1 MKKFK
6 PKRWLPAGGVSIPAS
21 KQEETKPVEWVIP
34 KLYKPERKKK
44 LPTLESIVKQRI
56 VAGIASYPEA
66 IAYLKDCL
74 WEKSGLEAVKSD
86 CLPNSSRQQKRS
98 SFSANPLQFRY
109 CRGEQGSYHCS
120 SQPTASLSIPKLRET
135 PTLAP
140 ELQLF
145 ICVFSTSIAEW
156 FRSSEHPRWQFRR
169 CNEQALPHPLD
180 VARPHFI
187 PSYCSHIF

>member
-120 SQPTASLSIPKLRET
+120 SQPTASLSIPKSRET
-135 PTLAP
+135 P
-140 ELQLF
+140 
-145 ICVFSTSIAEW
+145 
-156 FRSSEHPRWQFRR
+156 HPRARIATIYLRFLNFNCGVVSLLRAPPLAIP
-169 CNEQALPHPLD
+169 ALQ
-180 VARPHFI
+180 
-187 PSYCSHIF
+187 

>member
-56 VAGIASYPEA
+56 VAGIASYPET

-74 WEKSGLEAVKSD
+74 WEESGLEALK
-86 CLPNSSRQQKRS
+86 KR
-98 SFSANPLQFRY
+98 L
-109 CRGEQGSYHCS
+109 
-120 SQPTASLSIPKLRET
+120 
-135 PTLAP
+135 LAG
-140 ELQLF
+140 LK
-145 ICVFSTSIAEW
+145 
-156 FRSSEHPRWQFRR
+156 
-169 CNEQALPHPLD
+169 QATKKK
-180 VARPHFI
+180 
-187 PSYCSHIF
+187 